1 MLYYRNPMGL
11 PDTSPTPKKDQMGM
25 DYIPVYEG
33 EDEGAGDSG
42 LKISA
47 EKIQKMGVKA
57 EPAKLQVLD
66 KNVRASG
73 RVEIDESRSYTVTA
87 KFEGY
92 IERLHV
98 NTTGQPSAAASRCS
112 RCTARNWSRPSAN
125 TPSPR
130 RASASSTK
138 PAAKRNRR

>member
-1 MLYYRNPMGL
+1 
-11 PDTSPTPKKDQMGM
+11 MGM

-33 EDEGAGDSG
+33 EEAGGGDNG

-57 EPAKLQVLD
+57 EPAKLQTLD
-66 KNVRASG
+66 KTVRASG

-92 IERLHV
+92 I
-98 NTTGQPSAAASRCS
+98 
-112 RCTARNWSRPSAN
+112 
-125 TPSPR
+125 
-130 RASASSTK
+130 
-138 PAAKRNRR
+138 